1 MEKIWLKNYP
11 KEVPAEIDN
20 SKFSSL
26 YDLIKS
32 SCEKYN
38 HKKAYW
44 NFGQTLSFTEVFEKS
59 QNLAAYFQTVMG
71 LTKGDKIAI
80 MMPNCLQYPVVL
92 FAALS
97 AGLVVVNV
105 NPLYTAR
112 ELKHQLV
119 DSEANA
125 IVILENFASTL
136 EKVVN
141 QTNIKHVVVTKLGDM
156 ISGIKGPLLNFAVK
170 YIKRMVPSWKLNHF
184 IEFNKAINIG
194 KTLQFKEVELNHDDL
209 AFLQYTG
216 GTTGLA
222 KGAMLTH
229 GNMVSNVLQ
238 AFNWIKSD
246 LHDGEEIII
255 TALPLYHIFSLT
267 ANCLTFLLLGGYN
280 ILITNPKDIPGFIKI
295 LSKFQFTVF
304 TGVNTLFMALMN
316 NDNFKKLDFSKFK
329 FTLGG
334 GMAVQKR
341 VAEDWHKITKI
352 PLLEAYGLTETS
364 PAVCINPVD
373 LQEYNGTI
381 GLPISSTEVAILNEN
396 GDFVPVGEAGEIGIK
411 GPQVMKGYWNN
422 QEETEKAFT
431 KDGWFLTGDIGIM
444 DNEGF
449 VKIVDR
455 KKDMILVSGFNVYPN
470 EIEDVVVGHKD
481 VLEAAAVGIPD
492 SHSGEIIKLFV
503 VKKNPNLT
511 ASDLIS
517 YCRENLTRYKIPKA
531 IEFRDELPKTNVGKI
546 LRRALKEEDAAKSKA
561 S

>member
-11 KEVPAEIDN
+11 KEVPAEIDSN
-20 SKFSSL
+20 EFSSL
-26 YDLIKS
+26 YDLIKH

-38 HKKAYW
+38 TKNAYW
-44 NFGQTLSFTEVFEKS
+44 NFGQTLSFTDVFEKAK
-59 QNLAAYFQTVMG
+59 NLAAYFQTVMG
-71 LTKGDKIAI
+71 LSKGDRIAI

-119 DSEANA
+119 DSEASA
-125 IVILENFASTL
+125 VVILENFAHTL
-136 EKVVN
+136 EEVVH
-141 QTNIKHVVVTKLGDM
+141 QTNVKHVVVTKLGDM
-156 ISGIKGPLLNFAVK
+156 VSGIKGTLLNFAVK
-170 YIKRMVPSWKLNHF
+170 YIKRMVPHWKLNHF
-184 IEFNKAINIG
+184 IEFNKALNIG
-194 KTLQFKEVELNHDDL
+194 GTLQFKDVELNHDDL

-216 GTTGLA
+216 GTTGIS

-229 GNMVSNVLQ
+229 SNMVANILQ
-238 AFNWIKSD
+238 AYSWIKHD
-246 LHDGEEIII
+246 LKEGEETII

-280 ILITNPKDIPGFIKI
+280 ILITNPKDIPGFVRI
-295 LSKFQFTVF
+295 LKKFKFTVF
-304 TGVNTLFMALMN
+304 TGVNTLFNALIH
-316 NDNFKKLDFSKFK
+316 NDKFRKLDFSKFK

-334 GMAVQKR
+334 GMAVQKK
-341 VAEDWHKITKI
+341 VADDWYQITKV

-364 PAVCINPVD
+364 PAVCINPMYVK
-373 LQEYNGTI
+373 EYNGTI
-381 GLPISSTEVAILNEN
+381 GLPISSTEVVIMDDDRNILALGE
-396 GDFVPVGEAGEIGIK
+396 VGEIAVK

-422 QEETEKAFT
+422 QEETEKVLT
-431 KDGWFLTGDIGIM
+431 KDGWFLTGDMGVI

-470 EIEDVVVGHKD
+470 EIEDVVVSHKD
-481 VLEAAAVGIPD
+481 VLEAAAIGIPD
-492 SHSGEIIKLFV
+492 ERSGEIIKLFV
-503 VKKNPNLT
+503 VKKNPELT
-511 ASDLIS
+511 ESDLIK
-517 YCRENLTRYKIPKA
+517 YCRENLTRYKIPKI
-531 IEFRDELPKTNVGKI
+531 IEFRDALPKTNVGKI
-546 LRRALKEEDAAKSKA
+546 LRRALKEENLKQKA